1 MSKLQKHISHQNRN
15 SFTRKNIEICFPPKR
30 KIIFSIKTG
39 KLRFPVK
46 IINFCVFL
54 PKPKNHNFP
63 SKLKIVF
70 LSKPKNHVFPPELKS
85 VLSRQNKKKMCLLA
99 KAVNSCFPITTGK
112 SHFLPKP

>member
-1 MSKLQKHISHQNRN
+1 MSELQKHISHQNRN

-30 KIIFSIKTG
+30 KFIFSIKTG

-54 PKPKNHNFP
+54 PKPKIHNFP

-85 VLSRQNKKKMCLLA
+85 VLSRQNKKKC
-99 KAVNSCFPITTGK
+99 VF
-112 SHFLPKP
+112 